1 MIGQVDV
8 HRERDVQ
15 VKVVEENQP
24 PFDMD
29 KVEKYGIMEHP
40 GSRYDRLDSYLA
52 QMEAYEKAKRVRRW
66 LGVVLVLVLGV
77 AAGIYFYSDDTPA
90 PINTK
95 PLRRFA
101 ANSLTPERVNQL
113 FVDSPSPLVLIHP
126 VLGTDTITSVLDYY
140 EFLNRL
146 DLMSIDYVA
155 EEDVSVQP
163 VVEADPA
170 AESESEEEALSASV
184 LPDFQVVLKGEKR
197 VGKSLAYTIE
207 NYDPTFQLVLDFGN
221 GIKRKVR
228 RETTEYVYPLPG
240 HFDMHLVLERGDS
253 TEILHTLKYQIFP
266 KEKVAGSETT
276 NGPSTTAIV
285 SEQTPSE

>member
-155 EEDVSVQP
+155 EDDTSPQTVID
-163 VVEADPA
+163 AD
-170 AESESEEEALSASV
+170 SEMKPEEEVQSTSTI
-184 LPDFQVVLKGEKR
+184 PDFQVVLKGEKR

-253 TEILHTLKYQIFP
+253 TKILHTLKYQIFP
-266 KEKVAGSETT
+266 KENVAGSETISGT
-276 NGPSTTAIV
+276 STTAIV
-285 SEQTPSE
+285 SEKTPS